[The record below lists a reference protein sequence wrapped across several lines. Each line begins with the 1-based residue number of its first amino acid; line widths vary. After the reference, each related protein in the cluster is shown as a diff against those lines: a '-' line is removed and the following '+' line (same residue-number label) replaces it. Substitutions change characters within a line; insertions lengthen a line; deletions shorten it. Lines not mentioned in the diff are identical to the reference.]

1 MDQEQQ
7 VRLNFLDEAH
17 DCYDA
22 IETALLELRS
32 SDDITQ
38 QLDLAL
44 RSAHSVKG
52 GGGMMGFNALSKVA
66 HRLEDFFKILRVRH
80 PSTTITTEIE
90 TLLLQGVDRLRQV
103 NELHRQGTD
112 IDNEWLEENV
122 NPIFEHLRD
131 HLGDLQEEDENTLF
145 SQNADNDEPV
155 WLMFEEGVETVL
167 DQFEQTYPSLSPT
180 ELKETLAII
189 AEQLS
194 AFGQMADL
202 DPFIQLC
209 QSVQDQA
216 TLVPTEQLSAFT
228 QQALTIW
235 RRSHALVMRGSF
247 EKLPSRLE
255 GFEQQNSSARVLE
268 LENNVEELY
277 F

>member
-103 NELHRQGTD
+103 NELHRQGD
-112 IDNEWLEENV
+112 
-122 NPIFEHLRD
+122 R
-131 HLGDLQEEDENTLF
+131 
-145 SQNADNDEPV
+145 
-155 WLMFEEGVETVL
+155 
-167 DQFEQTYPSLSPT
+167 
-180 ELKETLAII
+180 K
-189 AEQLS
+189 
-194 AFGQMADL
+194 
-202 DPFIQLC
+202 
-209 QSVQDQA
+209 SV
-216 TLVPTEQLSAFT
+216 V
-228 QQALTIW
+228 
-235 RRSHALVMRGSF
+235 
-247 EKLPSRLE
+247 
-255 GFEQQNSSARVLE
+255 
-268 LENNVEELY
+268 
-277 F
+277 